1 MNTDRIICPNCKTE
15 IPLSQAVWHQISG
28 ELKQKWANEKK
39 QLLEEERARLKTEV
53 SEEVAD
59 LRERLEQ
66 QDKMLAAARSNELK
80 LLRLQSELE
89 DKRQNLELEIARK
102 IAAER
107 SKVQK
112 EAEETAAEKQQLKI
126 ADRERTISDLRAQL
140 VTLQQRL
147 EQQSQQHQGEVL
159 ELELEDCL
167 RAAFPHDDIEPVSQ
181 GKNGADLLQ
190 TIKTSAGKVCGKILW
205 ETKRT
210 KRWNSAW
217 LEKLKNDQ
225 RAAGADFGVL
235 LSIVLPDGMKHF
247 AEHEGLWITSL
258 DCATPLA
265 QALRCA
271 LHQIAR
277 TNSLVVDR
285 RKKAEVL
292 YQHICSLEFR
302 QTVEAMIQRF
312 QSMRAQ
318 LEQEKA
324 AIQRTWSKREQHLSS
339 ITLHIAEL
347 FGGMQGIV
355 GESALPTPAQ
365 LQLPE

>member
-1 MNTDRIICPNCKTE
+1 VVSQQ
-15 IPLSQAVWHQISG
+15 LSE
-28 ELKQKWANEKK
+28 ELEQRWALEKK
-39 QLLEEERARLKTEV
+39 QLLEKERARLK
-53 SEEVAD
+53 SEFSEQVAD
-59 LRERLEQ
+59 LKQRLEER
-66 QDKMLAAARSNELK
+66 DKRLVAARSNELK
-80 LLRLQSELE
+80 LLKLQRELE
-89 DKRQNLELEIARK
+89 NERRNRELEVARK

-107 SKVQK
+107 SKIHK
-112 EAEETAAEKQQLKI
+112 EAEGTAAAKQQLKI
-126 ADRERTISDLRAQL
+126 ADRDRTINDLKTQL
-140 VTLQQRL
+140 ATLQQRL

-159 ELELEDCL
+159 ELQLEDWL
-167 RAAFPHDDIEPVSQ
+167 RAAFPDDEIEPISQ
-181 GKNGADLLQ
+181 GKNGADILH

-210 KRWNSAW
+210 RRWNAAW

-235 LSIVLPDGMKHF
+235 LSVVLPDGVKRF

-265 QALRCA
+265 GALRCA

-285 RKKAEVL
+285 RKKADVL